1 MGITASLIPY
11 AQHNQSPRNTYEA
24 GMAKQALGIYATNY
38 KLRVD
43 TRGHLLHYAQ
53 APLVKTRPTDTIGFM
68 RRPSGQ
74 NFVCA
79 VLSYQGYNIHDAFII
94 NKSSVERGIARSSF
108 FRSYDAEEKKYP
120 GGQEDRFE
128 IPKKDV
134 RGYRAAE
141 VYRHLSESDGV
152 IEPEIEVGSKDV
164 LIGRTSPPRF
174 LEEYRH
180 FERVSPIRR
189 ETSVNM
195 RHGERGIIDTVLLTE
210 TSEGNTLIKVKVRDH
225 RIPELGDKFASRHGQ
240 KGIVGLIVPQEDL
253 PFTEDGIVPDVLI
266 NPHAIPSRMT
276 VGQMVE
282 SIAAIL
288 GATTGREVD
297 GTVFEGENVES
308 ILDQLKNLGFD
319 PHGKSV
325 MHDGITGRQFEAQIF
340 IGITYFQKLHHMV
353 VDKLHARARGPI
365 QILTRQPT
373 EGRAREGGLRFG
385 EMERDCLIGH
395 GSSLLLKERLLDES
409 DRVEVLIC
417 ENCGLLAT
425 YDRQR
430 DKSKCPVCGDGSS
443 IARVTMSY
451 AFKLLTQELL
461 SFGITPRLRLQ
472 EYV

>member
-1 MGITASLIPY
+1 
-11 AQHNQSPRNTYEA
+11 
-24 GMAKQALGIYATNY
+24 MAKQALGLYSSNY

-43 TRGHLLHYAQ
+43 TRGHLLHYSQ
-53 APLVKTRPTDTIGFM
+53 APLVKTRPTDIIGFM
-68 RRPSGQ
+68 RRPAGQ

-79 VLSYQGYNIHDAFII
+79 VLSFQGYNIHDAFILNKASI
-94 NKSSVERGIARSSF
+94 NRGLARSSF
-108 FRSYDAEEKKYP
+108 FRCYDAEEKKYP

-128 IPKKDV
+128 VPKKDV

-141 VYRHLSESDGV
+141 AYRHLSESDGV
-152 IEPEIEVGSKDV
+152 IEPEIEAESKDV

-195 RHGERGIIDTVLLTE
+195 RHGERGIVDTVLLTE
-210 TSEGNTLIKVKVRDH
+210 TSEGNRLVKVKVRDH

-240 KGIVGLIVPQEDL
+240 KGIVGLIANQEDL
-253 PFTEDGIVPDVLI
+253 PFTEDGIVPDILI

-276 VGQMVE
+276 IGQMFE

-288 GATTGREVD
+288 SAKIGKEVD
-297 GTVFEGENVES
+297 GTVFEGIDSSNLLE
-308 ILDQLKNLGFD
+308 QLKQLGFN
-319 PHGKSV
+319 PYGKSV
-325 MHDGITGRQFEAQIF
+325 MYDGITGKQFEAQIF
-340 IGITYFQKLHHMV
+340 VGMTYFQKLHHMV

-395 GSSLLLKERLLDES
+395 GASLLLKERLLDES
-409 DRVEVLIC
+409 DRVEVLVC
-417 ENCGLLAT
+417 EKCGLLAT

-430 DKSKCPVCGDGSS
+430 DKSYCPICGDVSS
-443 IARVTMSY
+443 VARVTMSY

-461 SFGITPRLRLQ
+461 SFCITPRLRLS